1 MKKILNYLIALVLV
15 LIPFIPV
22 ANAATITINN
32 SVVGQEYKAYKIFDV
47 TKSGTGDSATYAY
60 SIDLTSEWFSVV
72 QTYATNNANT
82 FTLTQ
87 VGSTTKYVVIP
98 GENFATDANA
108 KAFADYLNTNTTG
121 KTATASATATSSTTV
136 LENLEAGYYFVD
148 SSLGAL
154 CILHTAADSMEVT
167 EKNGVPTVDKAVSVP
182 SASVGETVTFTISIT
197 AGGKADTSYILHDKM
212 SAGLTL
218 NANSFSVKVG
228 DTAVASSNYTIKTT
242 GLADSDCTFEIVF
255 NQAYTATLE
264 RNTVIVVTYTAT
276 VNENAIINSE
286 DSNESKVQYGNTYSP
301 SKKVTVYNL
310 DFDLVKVDEAG
321 TQLSGAS
328 FKLYDALTGGNEIGL
343 IKITNDDGTS
353 FYRPIKTGETADSYI
368 EAGSVSIKGLAQGTY
383 YLEETQAPDGYNQLT
398 ERVAVTL
405 NGDLTLE
412 NNNAVEVVNTTGDML
427 PSTGGMGTVL
437 FITIGSIMVLGFGVL
452 LVTKL
457 RLSKM
462 SI

>member
-1 MKKILNYLIALVLV
+1 MKKILNYLIALALV

-47 TKSGTGDSATYAY
+47 TKSGEGDSATYAY
-60 SIDLTSEWFSVV
+60 SIDSTSEWFTVV
-72 QTYATNNANT
+72 QAYATDNANT
-82 FTLTQ
+82 FTLSQ
-87 VGSTTKYVVIP
+87 VGTTTKYVVIP
-98 GENFATDANA
+98 GANFSTDANA
-108 KAFADYLNTNTTG
+108 KAFADYLNSNTTG
-121 KTATASATATSSTTV
+121 KSATKSTTATSETTV
-136 LENLEAGYYFVD
+136 LEGLIAGYYFVD

-154 CILHTAADSMEVT
+154 CILHTAADSMVVT
-167 EKNGVPTVDKAVSVP
+167 EKNGVPTVDKAVSKP
-182 SASVGETVTFTISIT
+182 SASVGDTVTFTISIT

-218 NANSFSVKVG
+218 NANSFLVKVNG
-228 DTAVASSNYTIKTT
+228 VDVASSNYTVKTT
-242 GLADSDCTFEIVF
+242 GLADNDCTFEIVF
-255 NQAYTATLE
+255 NQDYTSTLAKDA
-264 RNTVIVVTYTAT
+264 VIVVTYTAT

-286 DSNESKVQYGNTYSP
+286 DSNEAKVQYGNTYSP
-301 SKKVTVYNL
+301 SKKVTVYNY
-310 DFDLVKVDEAG
+310 DFDLVKVDTEG
-321 TQLSGAS
+321 ETLSGAQ
-328 FKLYDALTGGNEIGL
+328 FKLYDAKTGGNEIGL
-343 IKITNDDGTS
+343 IKVTENGST
-353 FYRPIKTGETADSYI
+353 FYRPIKALETADSYI

-383 YLEETQAPDGYNQLT
+383 YLEETKAPDGYNQLT

-412 NNNAVEVVNTTGDML
+412 NESPVEVENTTGNML

-462 SI
+462 YI

>member
-1 MKKILNYLIALVLV
+1 MKKILNYLIALALV

-47 TKSGTGDSATYAY
+47 TKSGEGDSATYAY
-60 SIDLTSEWFSVV
+60 SIDSTSEWFTVV
-72 QTYATNNANT
+72 QAYATDNTNT

-87 VGSTTKYVVIP
+87 VGTTTKYVVIP
-98 GENFATDANA
+98 GTNFSTDTNA
-108 KAFADYLNTNTTG
+108 KAFADYLNNNTTG
-121 KTATASATATSSTTV
+121 KSATKSTTATSETTV
-136 LENLEAGYYFVD
+136 LEGLTAGYYFVD

-154 CILHTAADSMEVT
+154 CILHTAADSMVVT
-167 EKNGVPTVDKAVSVP
+167 EKNGVPTVDKAVSKP
-182 SASVGETVTFTISIT
+182 SASVGDTVTFTISIT

-212 SAGLTL
+212 TAGLTL
-218 NANSFSVKVG
+218 NTNSFSVKVG
-228 DTAVASSNYTIKTT
+228 DTDVDSNNYTVKTT
-242 GLADSDCTFEIVF
+242 GLTDGCTFEIVF
-255 NQAYTATLE
+255 NQDYTKTLDKD
-264 RNTVIVVTYTAT
+264 TVIVVTYTAT
-276 VNENAIINSE
+276 VNEKAIITSE
-286 DSNESKVQYGNTYSP
+286 DSNEAKVQYGNTYSP
-301 SKKVTVYNL
+301 SKKVTVYNY
-310 DFDLVKVDEAG
+310 DFDLVKVDTEG
-321 TQLSGAS
+321 ETLSGAR

-353 FYRPIKTGETADSYI
+353 FYRPIKAGETAEQYI
-368 EAGSVSIKGLAQGTY
+368 EAGSVSIKGLAQRTY
-383 YLEETQAPDGYNQLT
+383 YLEETKAPDGYNQLT
-398 ERVAVTL
+398 ARVALTL

-462 SI
+462 YI

>member
-1 MKKILNYLIALVLV
+1 MKKILNYLIALALV

-60 SIDLTSEWFSVV
+60 SIDRTSEWFSVV
-72 QTYATNNANT
+72 QTYATNNADT

-98 GENFATDANA
+98 GTNFATDTNA
-108 KAFADYLNTNTTG
+108 KAFADYLNSNTTG

-136 LENLEAGYYFVD
+136 LNGLNAGYYFVD

-154 CILHTAADSMEVT
+154 CILHTAADSMTVT
-167 EKNGVPTVDKAVSVP
+167 EKNSVPTVDKTVSKP

-212 SAGLTL
+212 TSGLTL

-228 DTAVASSNYTIKTT
+228 DTAVASNNYTVKTT
-242 GLADSDCTFEIVF
+242 GLTDGCTFEIVF
-255 NQAYTATLE
+255 NQDYTKTLDKD
-264 RNTVIVVTYTAT
+264 TVIVVTYTAT
-276 VNENAIINSE
+276 VNEKAIITSE
-286 DSNESKVQYGNTYSP
+286 DSNEAKVQYGNTS
-301 SKKVTVYNL
+301 SQSSTQTVKNY
-310 DFDLVKVDEAG
+310 DFDLVKITKIGDEEI
-321 TQLSGAS
+321 TLEGAQ
-328 FKLYDALTGGNEIGL
+328 FKLYNAQTGGKEIGL
-343 IKITNDDGTS
+343 KKVTENGST
-353 FYRPIKTGETADSYI
+353 FYRPIKAGETADSYI

-383 YLEETQAPDGYNQLT
+383 YLEETKAPDGYNQLT

-405 NGDLTLE
+405 NGDLTGE
-412 NNNAVEVVNTTGDML
+412 KAIKVENTTGNML

-462 SI
+462 YI

>member
-1 MKKILNYLIALVLV
+1 MKKILNYLIALALV

-60 SIDLTSEWFSVV
+60 SIDSTSKWFTVV
-72 QTYATNNANT
+72 KNYADTKGT
-82 FTLTQ
+82 ITLKQ
-87 VGSTTKYVVIP
+87 VGSTTKYVVQVT
-98 GENFATDANA
+98 NLDAA
-108 KAFADYLNTNTTG
+108 DFADYLNNYKADKTVAGSTTAEEG
-121 KTATASATATSSTTV
+121 KTTTIEG
-136 LENLEAGYYFVD
+136 LAAGYYFVD

-154 CILHTAADSMEVT
+154 CILHTATDSLTVN
-167 EKNGVPTVDKAVSVP
+167 EKNAVPTVDKKVSQS
-182 SASVGETVTFTISIT
+182 SASVGETVTFTVRIT

-212 SAGLTL
+212 TSGLTL
-218 NANSFSVKVG
+218 NTNSFSVKVNG
-228 DTAVASSNYTIKTT
+228 VDVANDNNINYTIKTT
-242 GLADSDCTFEIVF
+242 GLADNDCTFEIVF
-255 NQAYTATLE
+255 NQDYTKTLE
-264 RNTVIVVTYTAT
+264 RDTVIVVTYTAT

-286 DSNESKVQYGNTYSP
+286 DSNEAKVQYGNSSSQSSTQ
-301 SKKVTVYNL
+301 TVKNY
-310 DFDLVKVDEAG
+310 DFDLVKVDTEG
-321 TQLSGAS
+321 ETLEGAQ
-328 FKLYDALTGGNEIGL
+328 FKLYNAQTGGNEIGL
-343 IKITNDDGTS
+343 IKVTENGST
-353 FYRPIKTGETADSYI
+353 FYRPVKTGETAVDYI

-383 YLEETQAPDGYNQLT
+383 YLEETKAPDGYNQLT

-405 NGDLTLE
+405 NGDLTGE
-412 NNNAVEVVNTTGDML
+412 KAIKVENTTGNML

-462 SI
+462 YI